1 MRAQHRRVRMVDHE
15 TGGARRREGRCLAR
29 GHDEDEHDLFG
40 GFEGGWCDPSSYKW
54 RKVGPRKFCLD
65 MGGFAFDAALLM
77 RVEGAPW
84 RYSGHGGESELVER
98 LLPNSSAEDLQP
110 LANCVSHR

>member
-1 MRAQHRRVRMVDHE
+1 
-15 TGGARRREGRCLAR
+15 
-29 GHDEDEHDLFG
+29 
-40 GFEGGWCDPSSYKW
+40 
-54 RKVGPRKFCLD
+54 

-84 RYSGHGGESELVER
+84 PYSGHGGESELVER

-110 LANCVSHR
+110 LANCVSRR